1 MKNTYVFDDK
11 ISSFEI
17 RYIEQLDK
25 KMNDFIAKYPDFKEN
40 IKIDGNYLVFTISED
55 YEISEHNKIVDFLE
69 SNVGNGRAFNGQGKE
84 LDEEF
89 YKDLFDLFSNDEG
102 KVMFGSGNYDCK
114 MSTVGVFDSSHY
126 FELKSDG
133 LHWREDDDDDDYDD
147 DDYDDDDY

>member
-17 RYIEQLDK
+17 RYIEQKQK

-40 IKIDGNYLVFTISED
+40 IKIDGNYLVFTICED

-69 SNVGNGRAFNGQGKE
+69 SNVGNERTFNGHGLE
-84 LDEEF
+84 LDKEF

-133 LHWREDDDDDDYDD
+133 LHWREDDDD
-147 DDYDDDDY
+147 